1 MAFKTILTMNNFAK
15 ILLVASMACAIALSC
30 SGRNIWLQYLKVPQ
44 EYKFTP
50 EVQLVKS
57 YSFEK
62 FDAELLLQKN
72 GPDTWQRVLKVF
84 PKNHKDGKHPA
95 VVVPY
100 YFPEAMIG
108 MDLETVETLP
118 KYVGVEIMAHLAE
131 RGFACISADSYHLTY
146 LKSEKD
152 RNDFTRWKDA
162 GDAISADWPQ
172 WCGMGKLVADTR
184 LLIDLLE
191 DDPRV
196 DSKHIGIAG
205 HSLGGKMAFCTGCID
220 PRIKA
225 IVASD
230 FGFLWHQTNWE
241 KSWSW
246 GDKLEILKQ
255 NGITN
260 VDLLTY
266 SNGKPFFLIAG
277 DADTDDSYAA
287 MKTAKGYKKH
297 PEYLGILN
305 HATGHRPPRHAL
317 EVGYEFLE
325 KHLK

>member
-1 MAFKTILTMNNFAK
+1 MNRFLKTLILISFVLAT
-15 ILLVASMACAIALSC
+15 ALSC
-30 SGRNIWLQYLKVPQ
+30 SGKNLWMQYIKVPQ
-44 EYKFTP
+44 EYAFTP
-50 EVQLVKS
+50 ETQLVKS

-84 PKNHKDGKHPA
+84 PKNHNDGKLPA

-108 MDLETVETLP
+108 MELETAEVLP
-118 KYVGVEIMAHLAE
+118 KYVGVEIMVHLAE
-131 RGFACISADSYHLTY
+131 RGFASISADSYHLTY
-146 LKSEKD
+146 KKSDKD

-184 LLIDLLE
+184 LLVDLLE
-191 DDPRV
+191 QDERI
-196 DSKHIGIAG
+196 DSKNVGIIG

-225 IVASD
+225 IAASD
-230 FGFLWHQTNWE
+230 FGFLWEQTNWE
-241 KSWSW
+241 KSWYW
-246 GDKLEILKQ
+246 GEKLQTLKQ

-260 VDLLTY
+260 TDLLTY
-266 SNGKPFFLIAG
+266 SKGTPFFLVAG
-277 DADTDDSYAA
+277 DADTDESYEA
-287 MKTAKGYKKH
+287 MKAAKGYKNH
-297 PEYLGILN
+297 PERLGFLN

-317 EVGYEFLE
+317 DAAYDFLE
-325 KHLK
+325 KYLK

>member
-1 MAFKTILTMNNFAK
+1 MNRFLKTLILT
-15 ILLVASMACAIALSC
+15 AIVLTAAMSC
-30 SGRNIWLQYLKVPQ
+30 SGKNLWMQYLKVPR
-44 EYKFTP
+44 EYAFAP
-50 EVQLVKS
+50 ETQLVKS

-84 PKNHKDGKHPA
+84 PKNHKDGKLPA

-108 MDLETVETLP
+108 MDLESEEILP
-118 KYVGVEIMAHLAE
+118 KYVGVEMMAQLAE

-146 LKSEKD
+146 LQSEKD
-152 RNDFTRWKDA
+152 RNDFTRWRDA
-162 GDAISADWPQ
+162 GNAISADWPQ
-172 WCGMGKLVADTR
+172 WCGMGKLIADTR

-191 DDPRV
+191 QDERI

-205 HSLGGKMAFCTGCID
+205 HSLGGKMAFCTGCVD
-220 PRIKA
+220 PRVKA
-225 IVASD
+225 IAASD
-230 FGFLWHQTNWE
+230 FGFLWEQTNWE
-241 KSWSW
+241 KSWYW
-246 GDKLEILKQ
+246 GEKLDILKQ

-260 VDLLTY
+260 IDLLTY

-277 DADTDDSYAA
+277 DADTDDSYEA
-287 MKTAKGYKKH
+287 MKMAKGYKAH
-297 PEYLGILN
+297 PERLGFLN

-317 EVGYEFLE
+317 DAAYDFLE
-325 KHLK
+325 KYLK